1 MDWGLGQA
9 GSKRWGL
16 RNTLLISHEDPW
28 PYYVAVVMD
37 FVLRLAW
44 VARYLEGRLVFTD
57 MVLTLELVEVCMYMR
72 ESIIMLFSSTCLV
85 PGMAFALGVQ

>member
-1 MDWGLGQA
+1 M
-9 GSKRWGL
+9 
-16 RNTLLISHEDPW
+16 
-28 PYYVAVVMD
+28 
-37 FVLRLAW
+37 
-44 VARYLEGRLVFTD
+44 FTD